1 MKTRISAAVAG
12 ILLLASVPAS
22 ATVYLTERG
31 GRVYLSGEFEPGD
44 EKKVEAFLAQTRPN
58 KLRIVYLDSHGGHIG
73 AGIAIG
79 RLIRKAKLATAVD
92 ADAARCD
99 SSCTLIFA
107 GGVQRYYVNGAGV
120 FEGTSGRGGLG
131 YHPAHSRDGSWTRI
145 HYSTRGTDMMAG
157 FYREMGQPGA
167 VELMRLA
174 GYTSIYRPGGATA
187 LKLRIATSLDAP
199 PD

>member
-1 MKTRISAAVAG
+1 MKVLA
-12 ILLLASVPAS
+12 LLAFVLLGCAQAS

-31 GRVYLSGEFEPGD
+31 NVVFLSGEFEPGD
-44 EKKVEAFLAQTRPN
+44 EKKVAAFLAQRRAII
-58 KLRIVYLDSHGGHIG
+58 LRTVYLDSHGGHIG

-79 RLIRKAKLATAVD
+79 RLIRQAKLATAVD
-92 ADAARCD
+92 ADSARCD

-107 GGVQRYYVNGAGV
+107 GGVRRYYVNGAGV

-145 HYSTRGTDMMAG
+145 LYSTRGTDMMAG

-167 VELMRLA
+167 IELMRRA
-174 GYTSIYRPGGATA
+174 GYTSIYRPAGSTA
-187 LKLRIATSLDAP
+187 IKLRIATSLGPP